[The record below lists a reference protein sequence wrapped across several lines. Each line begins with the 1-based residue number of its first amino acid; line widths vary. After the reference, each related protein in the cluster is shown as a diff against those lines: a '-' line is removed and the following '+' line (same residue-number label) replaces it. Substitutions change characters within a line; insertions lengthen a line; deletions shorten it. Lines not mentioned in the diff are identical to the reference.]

1 MRQPKEWHNGF
12 HDVQY
17 FIQLRGV
24 PESRRPINFP
34 GPRTHLVIVRTRR
47 RLLRKTRY
55 LDKGSYEHTQCRG
68 PYGKV
73 RREATRYSR
82 RCG

>member
-1 MRQPKEWHNGF
+1 M
-12 HDVQY
+12 
-17 FIQLRGV
+17 
-24 PESRRPINFP
+24 INKTF
-34 GPRTHLVIVRTRR
+34 TRR
-47 RLLRKTRY
+47 RLLRKARY

-82 RCG
+82 RCGK